1 MPQALVVQ
9 LKDISVQEFR
19 VIRYASH
26 DKLSLYA
33 RDYAAA
39 GEAARLPV
47 ICLHGLTRNSSD
59 FDELAPWLAAR
70 GHRVI
75 VPDIRGR
82 GYSDYDSNHQHY
94 ALETYV
100 DDVRMLCELLGIGR
114 AIFIGTSMG
123 GLITMLLSWRSS
135 GLVHAAVIND
145 IGPELDQAGIQR
157 ILSYAGQA
165 LPLDTWQQAVSY
177 IKTINQAAF
186 PENSEAEWEKWAK
199 RAFTLAA
206 DGKPALRY
214 DPPIARLLAGGKLQ
228 ADVPLL
234 KFAFLRLCHA
244 RACLLVRGEISDLL
258 SQSHVAELCAAAP
271 ALQVLTVPGIG
282 HAPMLTESVVL
293 QKLAEFLPQQQ

>member
-1 MPQALVVQ
+1 M
-9 LKDISVQEFR
+9 QEFR

-33 RDYAAA
+33 RDYAAE

-47 ICLHGLTRNSSD
+47 ICVHGLIRNSSD

-82 GYSDYDSNHQHY
+82 GYSDYDSNAEHY

-135 GLVHAAVIND
+135 GLVQAAVIND

-165 LPLDTWQQAVSY
+165 LPLETWPQAVSY

-186 PENSEAEWEKWAK
+186 PDNSEVEWEKWAR
-199 RAFTLAA
+199 RAFTLNAE
-206 DGKPALRY
+206 GKPALRY

-228 ADVPLL
+228 ADVTLL

-258 SQSHVAELCAAAP
+258 SPAQVAELSAAAP
-271 ALQVLTVPGIG
+271 TLELLTVPGIG
-282 HAPMLTESVVL
+282 HAPMLTEAVVL
-293 QKLAEFLPQQQ
+293 ARLAEFLAQQQ